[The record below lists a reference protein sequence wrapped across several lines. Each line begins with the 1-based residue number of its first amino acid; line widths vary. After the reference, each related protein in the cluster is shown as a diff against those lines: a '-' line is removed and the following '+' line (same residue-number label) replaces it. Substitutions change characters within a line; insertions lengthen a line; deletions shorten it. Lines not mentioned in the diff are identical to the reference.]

1 MLKERD
7 LFTLE
12 QLGGIVMRRR
22 TMFAAAGFLAILA
35 LAAASSKE
43 KEPIGKLRSEIIRAF
58 AGQSAN
64 AMAMLWA
71 EDGELVKPSGEK
83 AGGRDQVESI
93 FADTL
98 RGADAASRLK
108 VSIEEVRF
116 PEEGVAEVDCT
127 YKLVGVRGVD
137 AKETSGIYTV
147 VLAKKDG
154 KWYITKASPK

>member
-1 MLKERD
+1 
-7 LFTLE
+7 
-12 QLGGIVMRRR
+12 MRRR
-22 TMFAAAGFLAILA
+22 TVFAAAGFLAILA
-35 LAAASSKE
+35 LAAANSKE
-43 KEPIGKLRSEIIRAF
+43 KESIGKLRSEIIRAF

-64 AMAMLWA
+64 AIAMLWA
-71 EDGELVKPSGEK
+71 EDGELVRPSGEK

-108 VSIEEVRF
+108 VSIEEIRF

-137 AKETSGIYTV
+137 ANERYLHRRSRQEGRQV
-147 VLAKKDG
+147 VHHQGESEIA
-154 KWYITKASPK
+154 AHQRRVS